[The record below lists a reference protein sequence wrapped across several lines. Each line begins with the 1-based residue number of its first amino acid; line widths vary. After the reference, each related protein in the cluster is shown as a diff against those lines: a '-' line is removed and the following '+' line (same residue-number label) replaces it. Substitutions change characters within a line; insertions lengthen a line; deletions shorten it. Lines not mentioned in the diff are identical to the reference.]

1 MRSSSRAFFKRM
13 CPKADSNISGNI
25 LIISIL
31 ITLRQLNGNWLNG
44 YILYHFKQTQG
55 FERFFPFDKLGVRM
69 TKSEFCGGAYK
80 QPKTK
85 NVYAPS
91 SPNKPDRKSTR

>member
-1 MRSSSRAFFKRM
+1 MRSSSWAFFKRL

-44 YILYHFKQTQG
+44 YILYHFKQTHRRTRLPRYT
-55 FERFFPFDKLGVRM
+55 FNLLRPDLNKLLLLSGCLRGDC
-69 TKSEFCGGAYK
+69 EHAALIEGE
-80 QPKTK
+80 Q
-85 NVYAPS
+85 APLEE
-91 SPNKPDRKSTR
+91 PP